1 MRPTK
6 KQKTT
11 KKKKT
16 KKTNK
21 TKLKATTYNS
31 KLLANPNSSGA
42 TTFIIPGLF
51 CCRAALKIQET
62 FDPFEFKFSFINL
75 TTQQT
80 QTP

>member
-1 MRPTK
+1 LKGGQPKNK
-6 KQKTT
+6 KQP
-11 KKKKT
+11 KKKK
-16 KKTNK
+16 KKKNQQNK
-21 TKLKATTYNS
+21 TQGS

-75 TTQQT
+75 TAQQT
-80 QTP
+80 QTQ